1 MAQLAVNGGSKTR
14 TKPWPAWP
22 IFDDTEVRALEEV
35 CRSGHWGCLSG
46 CKVSEF
52 EKKFAAFQD
61 AEYGVCVPNGT
72 AALEVALKAV
82 GVRAGDEVI
91 VPPYTFIAS
100 ASAALQIGAI
110 PVFVDIDP
118 DTYNLDPN
126 KIEAAITPKTK
137 CILAVHIGG
146 GPADMDGILAVAR
159 KHGLKV
165 VEDAAQAHG
174 AAWKG
179 KRIGALGDAGTFSFQ
194 ASKNLTAGEGGIV
207 VTNDP
212 VVYSAAW
219 SLHNCGRVPE
229 GKWYEHRILGWNMRM
244 TEFQAGILLAQMTRL
259 EDQMKV
265 REENALYLD
274 SRLSEI
280 EGIRPLKRDPRVT
293 THAYHLYIFRYDS
306 SKFGGIPR
314 AKFLQAL
321 NAEGIPCSAGYV
333 PLYKEEMFR
342 VDPEG
347 CPIGCGF
354 AGRKMDYSK
363 VSCPVC
369 ENACANEAV
378 WLTQNMLL
386 GTRQDMD
393 DVVAAVRKIRDNAK
407 ELENVG

>member
-1 MAQLAVNGGSKTR
+1 MASLAINGGSKVR
-14 TKPWPAWP
+14 SKGWPSWP
-22 IFDDTEVRALEEV
+22 IFDDSDVQAV
-35 CRSGHWGCLSG
+35 ADVVRSGHWGCLTG
-46 CKVSEF
+46 DRVAKF
-52 EKKFAAFQD
+52 EKEFAAFQG
-61 AEYGVCVPNGT
+61 AKYGVCVTNGT
-72 AALEVALKAV
+72 AALEIALKAV

-100 ASAALQIGAI
+100 ASSVLQIGAI

-118 DTYNLDPN
+118 DTYNLDPS
-126 KIEAAITPKTK
+126 KIEAALSEKTK

-174 AAWKG
+174 AAWNG
-179 KRIGALGDAGTFSFQ
+179 QRVGAIGDAGTFSFQ

-207 VTNDP
+207 LTNNP
-212 VVYSAAW
+212 EIYARAW

-244 TEFQAGILLAQMTRL
+244 TEFQGAILLSQMKRL
-259 EDQMKV
+259 ESQMKI

-274 SRLSEI
+274 AELSKI

-293 THAYHLYIFRYDS
+293 SHAYHLYIFRYS
-306 SKFGGIPR
+306 QTKFGGLPR
-314 AKFLQAL
+314 SKFLDAL

-333 PLYKEEMFR
+333 PLYKEQLFYVE
-342 VDPEG
+342 PGG
-347 CPIGCGF
+347 CPLGCTF
-354 AGRKMDYSK
+354 YGRETDYSK
-363 VSCPVC
+363 VCCPIA
-369 ENACANEAV
+369 EHACANEAV

-386 GTRQDMD
+386 GTRDDMD
-393 DVVAAVRKIRDNAK
+393 DIVNAIKKISMNVD
-407 ELENVG
+407 ELR